1 MIALCFLACLVLASA
16 APQFEFNPYDH
27 PYYRHHHQRFRTPAR
42 DSSVEDFFN
51 GQVFDTQRFWA
62 EMAAEFQ
69 KIDQVLNELY
79 THFPATTSEH
89 GIKGN
94 EYVITM
100 SLSGFEENDIKVK
113 AREGVLMV
121 QAVHKSDNG
130 NQRSYI
136 DVKTLPNYVNVNGTW
151 TYEEGILKI
160 VFPLN
165 SKPEMTTE
173 AVITQAPSTENNID
187 VREREEVEETHNENP
202 NRDADVGLEFGERD
216 QDNEIPDTQV
226 DPVEATTYAV
236 DLKNEFELVPVRK
249 EEHYLIDNFGLTRKY

>member
-1 MIALCFLACLVLASA
+1 MIALCFFACLALASA
-16 APQFEFNPYDH
+16 APQFEFNPYADYLRRE
-27 PYYRHHHQRFRTPAR
+27 PYVKTPAR

-69 KIDQVLNELY
+69 KIDQVLSELY

-100 SLSGFEENDIKVK
+100 SLTGFEENDIKVK

-136 DVKTLPNYVNVNGTW
+136 DVKTLPSYVNVNGTW
-151 TYEEGILKI
+151 TYEAGILKI

-165 SKPEMTTE
+165 SKPEISTE
-173 AVITQAPSTENNID
+173 AVVTQAPSTESNID
-187 VREREEVEETHNENP
+187 VREKEEVEETHNQNA
-202 NRDADVGLEFGERD
+202 NRDADVGLEMGERD
-216 QDNEIPDTQV
+216 QDNEIPDTHV

-236 DLKNEFELVPVRK
+236 DLKDEVELVPVRK
-249 EEHYLIDNFGLTRKY
+249 EDHYNINNFGLSRRY